1 MLPPPVLCLA
11 NDHVT
16 FSGVENPLPDRT
28 REKEEPVVREA
39 SEAIEGH
46 LSDLLQQLIS
56 VNASKPSERGLVR
69 QGEYC
74 RGPHIWRRLGILIS
88 RAPISYSSKSRCV
101 SMTPKVLPGVPS
113 ACFCSTSF
121 CRSPLH
127 SCIYCVSF
135 LPREFNPSV
144 SSSLR
149 ALCPPPPA

>member
-16 FSGVENPLPDRT
+16 FSGVENSLPDPS

-39 SEAIEGH
+39 SEAIECH

-69 QGEYC
+69 QGEYR

-101 SMTPKVLPGVPS
+101 SMTPKGLPWC
-113 ACFCSTSF
+113 AFCLF
-121 CRSPLH
+121 LLQLILWVDGRSPLH

-135 LPREFNPSV
+135 LPREFNPLV
-144 SSSLR
+144 LRDSS
-149 ALCPPPPA
+149 